1 MVVHKQLR
9 LSLAYC
15 LCQPLLALH
24 IGGSPRSNFRTRPA
38 TSTLSR
44 LKGSTL
50 QVVQRKEKR
59 GEYVKSVEAK
69 RQVKERERTQKL
81 LISVYNVTC
90 SCAKECVSQIITPRR
105 RCNM

>member
-9 LSLAYC
+9 VSLAYC
-15 LCQPLLALH
+15 LCQPLLDLH
-24 IGGSPRSNFRTRPA
+24 IGGSPRSNFR

-69 RQVKERERTQKL
+69 GQVKERERTQK
-81 LISVYNVTC
+81 
-90 SCAKECVSQIITPRR
+90 VSI
-105 RCNM
+105 M